1 MGIIE
6 VSRVHTEGEV
16 GKVLLV
22 AFGELFLAYNS
33 IEKGYH
39 ELDFCKT
46 RVIILF
52 WYAEG

>member
-6 VSRVHTEGEV
+6 VNRVHTEGEA

-22 AFGELFLAYNS
+22 AFGELFLAYNTM
-33 IEKGYH
+33 EKWDH